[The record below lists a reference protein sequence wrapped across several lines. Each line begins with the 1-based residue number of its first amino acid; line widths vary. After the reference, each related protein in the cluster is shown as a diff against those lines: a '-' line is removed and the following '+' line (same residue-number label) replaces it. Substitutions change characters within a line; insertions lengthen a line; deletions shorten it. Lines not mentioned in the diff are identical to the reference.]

1 MKQSARE
8 KLENQLTD
16 LQQCVAGAAK
26 NRQQAIQDLQTW
38 EQLKIST
45 HLTYE
50 SIPLRIVN
58 NAIKKRVDRSE
69 RWLAR
74 WQQDVAKVQLKI
86 NAKKE
91 IK

>member
-1 MKQSARE
+1 MKQSAKE
-8 KLENQLTD
+8 KLENQLAD
-16 LQQCVAGAAK
+16 LQQCVANAVK
-26 NRQQAIQDLQTW
+26 NHQQAIQDLQTW
-38 EQLKIST
+38 EQLKIAA

-58 NAIKKRVDRSE
+58 NAFKKRVQRSE
-69 RWLAR
+69 TWLTR